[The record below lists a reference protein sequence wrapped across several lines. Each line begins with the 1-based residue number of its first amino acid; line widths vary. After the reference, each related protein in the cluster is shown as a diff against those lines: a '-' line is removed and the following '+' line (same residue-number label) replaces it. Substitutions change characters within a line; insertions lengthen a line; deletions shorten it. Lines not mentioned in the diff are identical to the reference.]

1 MGSNPLQSKS
11 LSASVF
17 RRTPELSIAPAE
29 IVGNGLSMRITATV
43 LIVLGL
49 AATAIAADKSDLDD
63 RIRALTVKFEEMQQK
78 PDKAIPADKLKQAL
92 GIVLLDR
99 TKAGFIFAYQ
109 GGGGVAL
116 VRNSVNANWSPAA
129 FLTANEASLGFQVG
143 GEQNFFVILL
153 MTTNATRYLTEPKY
167 DFAGEA
173 RGTAGNTTA
182 GEQGVIS
189 SSGPPVLV
197 YDDRS
202 GLYGG
207 AALKGGAIAPDNKA
221 NLTYY
226 GTALTM
232 SDILFN
238 RQVQSTQATQ
248 DLVHQIDKYS
258 KPRPKD

>member
-1 MGSNPLQSKS
+1 
-11 LSASVF
+11 
-17 RRTPELSIAPAE
+17 
-29 IVGNGLSMRITATV
+29 MRIAAIFLMVSSLAVTAM
-43 LIVLGL
+43 
-49 AATAIAADKSDLDD
+49 AADKSDLDD

-78 PDKAIPADKLKQAL
+78 PDKAIPPDKLKQAL
-92 GIVLLDR
+92 GVVLLDR
-99 TKAGFIFAYQ
+99 TKAGFLFAYQ

-116 VRNSVNANWSPAA
+116 VRTSPKANWSPAA
-129 FLTANEASLGFQVG
+129 FLSANEASLGFQVG

-173 RGTAGNTTA
+173 RGTAGNSTA

-197 YDDRS
+197 YDDRA

-207 AALKGGAIAPDNKA
+207 AALKGGAISPDNKA
-221 NLTYY
+221 NLIYY
-226 GTALTM
+226 GKALTM
-232 SDILFN
+232 TDILFD
-238 RQVQSTQATQ
+238 RAAQSTPATQ
-248 DLVHQIDKYS
+248 DLVQQIDKYS